1 MILLIVNTDK
11 IPPTIVFFDFV
22 THFGGAQQCT
32 VLLCSE
38 LKKSYEVHV
47 IDAYGFCD
55 KYLKAM
61 SKCGI
66 QPTLLVPGAKY
77 IYIGSKGKPLKR
89 MWSFIKQI
97 PTLLKLHKRIIQ
109 KIRQLNPDAIW
120 TNSTKALAFLET
132 SMRLRKYPIVM
143 YAHGWYRKSQVP
155 ARWLIKKA
163 DCVLAVSNPTAE
175 ALESWGVRKEKIH
188 IVYNSIDFDAIM
200 KDSQKEPLTS
210 PPQKDKPFKILL
222 PAQLLRT
229 KGQHTA
235 IEAARILEGRG
246 LDFVMWLAGDVKMGV
261 GDDYRLYLEKTIS
274 NYGLE
279 DNVFLL
285 GIREDIL
292 ALMRLSDIVI
302 LPTYT
307 EGLPRTIEESM
318 ILRRPV
324 ISTAVGGVT
333 DLITNGETGL
343 IFPVDD
349 AEALAQS
356 IEKLMLDKQLY
367 DKIAQEAYQ
376 RIHKKFSLDKHVEA
390 VQTAFEKT
398 IKSTGDKYDKRIG

>member
-1 MILLIVNTDK
+1 MRKKKL
-11 IPPTIVFFDFV
+11 VFFDFV
-22 THFGGAQQCT
+22 THYGGAQQCT

-61 SKCGI
+61 SKCDV

-77 IYIGSKGKPLKR
+77 IYIGRKGKPLKR
-89 MWSFIKQI
+89 IWSFIRQI
-97 PTLLKLHKRIIQ
+97 PTLLKLRKRLIQ

-120 TNSTKALAFLET
+120 TNSAKALSFLET
-132 SMRLRKYPIVM
+132 SMRLRKYPILM
-143 YAHGWYRKSQVP
+143 YAHGWSRRKEIPIIS
-155 ARWLIKKA
+155 RWLIKKA
-163 DCVLAVSNPTAE
+163 NAVLAVSNATAQ
-175 ALESWGVRKEKIH
+175 ALQTWGVKKDRIFV
-188 IVYNSIDFDAIM
+188 VYHAIDFDQIIA
-200 KDSQKEPLTS
+200 DSQKQILS
-210 PPQKDKPFKILL
+210 VPPRRDSNFKILV
-222 PAQLLRT
+222 PGQLLRT

-235 IEAARILEGRG
+235 IEAARILKEKGY
-246 LDFVMWLAGDVKMGV
+246 DFAMWLV
-261 GDDYRLYLEKTIS
+261 GDQKVGQENYSELLQKLITDYKLSK
-274 NYGLE
+274 
-279 DNVFLL
+279 NVFLL
-285 GIREDIL
+285 GWREDTHS
-292 ALMRLSDIVI
+292 LMKIAQFIVF
-302 LPTYT
+302 PTHT
-307 EGLPRTIEESM
+307 EGLGKVIEEAM
-318 ILRRPV
+318 ILKRPV

-333 DLITNGETGL
+333 DLITDGETGL

-390 VQTAFEKT
+390 VQTVFEKT
-398 IKSTGDKYDKRIG
+398 IKSTGYKYDKRIG